1 MAQSTTKRK
10 RTQTRTKPN
19 KRPKY
24 VDCSDPSSDDDSKL
38 WEAECILEE
47 RIVKGVKK
55 YHIKWKGTDPSTGRA
70 WPTTWE
76 PEENANDELVADW
89 LQKKA
94 HESGGSR
101 GRSRQRTEA
110 QALRR
115 IRNLRVIDSSPES
128 TCSPSTPSHH
138 RAASGNLSSATHSTV
153 GVAAAP
159 GPVLRI
165 SPRIRIRRRGQS
177 LERDEFE
184 RVSQIP
190 LSQPPSTQEPTQETT
205 QVHIQETDIDSL
217 QLISARPEPYSSG
230 IVPDSQSST
239 GEASFIP
246 ITQQIEDTNQ
256 QSTDS
261 SRVLEEEEDIADDSG
276 LLEIVQG
283 AALQV
288 ISPTRSIP
296 ETVADTTVV
305 DSQSQHQRVAAPGAL
320 ELVQSLSQA
329 GQVTTQNHGESETV
343 EETHTGASLPT
354 GQNIS
359 STGLRQELRGHVS
372 QAHTSTEAVENSSLE
387 FVNIEDIPVSPRN
400 PSTLGD
406 SQIPQ
411 IERREANSNLLP
423 IATGDSGEVTQ
434 PDVVQQLGSHDNSQP
449 SLAEHPIREQ
459 NAQVVSLEAIL
470 STQEDTVDDIRI
482 TIEKDYAEDSAN
494 LESRHDSS
502 QESPEPPSQ
511 SLDHSSSPVP
521 HPPSHSVRTQESQI
535 PPQPY
540 TPVPTSSAS
549 SMAGE
554 STADI
559 VKRQLE
565 EALAKQLAENPFVPR
580 KRANR
585 SSTGASVSVAEVST
599 TPPKASRLLRAA
611 EQEGTRSPSAVPDRS
626 PAMQV
631 PTSLRTVAY
640 APSVPQAASPQDE
653 AMASTSG
660 AHSETADAD
669 AEAAAATE
677 SAAPDLHPSAGSE
690 DMDVSDADD
699 EDSESLLNDDLQL
712 GQQEFIVPLFI
723 QGRQSDM
730 YSQHIALKKD
740 TLEKFLED
748 PHSVEP
754 ISQVEEILTYLRAIE
769 THVDL
774 VFAEAGSGLLN
785 DEMSMTQA
793 AHAAQ
798 FGMENSTKFRF
809 LHKLFH
815 DLQDSNIQKHIVLV
829 TEKDDD
835 ALFNILE
842 TFCEAKNINYNMP
855 TRGHRTDPTVQGDL
869 QITIIPSNASPVIRP
884 ADLIICLDGFQ
895 DATQI
900 RKKNW
905 AKSPEREVVPVIHL
919 VIPRTVGHIERY
931 IAPSLGPLER
941 MHTVLASLAHVR
953 PDIGKA
959 IDENTSRD
967 IVCASL
973 VAEWLMDTTEGAEQ
987 SWPIPSIGSI
997 KDVIEYQTQLS
1008 QPLANSPVPE
1018 RIKRPLLD
1026 KEELDPSKRMR
1037 FTPQPQPLQ
1046 SSGSDQNNETTRIS
1060 DSMPSTAAYES
1071 NLQKR
1076 LAQLEEMY
1084 HTEREARRAEEK
1096 RFREH
1101 EEAWDKQQT
1110 VHENLA
1116 REYRLLLGK
1125 QQAAEKKLET
1135 LQSSNTTLT
1144 ERLSTRTSELR
1155 ELEKQLKEQRAMHLL
1170 SPDAQM
1176 VEITKL
1182 RKDLATA
1189 HQEKEKAIKNAA
1201 TTDNMLEYTRTAYQ
1215 DAQKAAATANA
1226 RIADLE
1232 AQVVKLTHAAS
1243 GQAAKLKT
1251 IHLDRNYEAQ
1261 DRNIKALKA
1270 ELGIVMKALQNK
1282 EEEITRLKSMG
1293 RPGVGTRGTS
1303 ATPQPKIRSRAGSPS
1318 LAGGRLSNLRNG

>member
-1 MAQSTTKRK
+1 M
-10 RTQTRTKPN
+10 
-19 KRPKY
+19 
-24 VDCSDPSSDDDSKL
+24 
-38 WEAECILEE
+38 
-47 RIVKGVKK
+47 
-55 YHIKWKGTDPSTGRA
+55 
-70 WPTTWE
+70 
-76 PEENANDELVADW
+76 
-89 LQKKA
+89 
-94 HESGGSR
+94 
-101 GRSRQRTEA
+101 
-110 QALRR
+110 
-115 IRNLRVIDSSPES
+115 
-128 TCSPSTPSHH
+128 
-138 RAASGNLSSATHSTV
+138 
-153 GVAAAP
+153 
-159 GPVLRI
+159 
-165 SPRIRIRRRGQS
+165 
-177 LERDEFE
+177 
-184 RVSQIP
+184 
-190 LSQPPSTQEPTQETT
+190 
-205 QVHIQETDIDSL
+205 
-217 QLISARPEPYSSG
+217 
-230 IVPDSQSST
+230 
-239 GEASFIP
+239 
-246 ITQQIEDTNQ
+246 
-256 QSTDS
+256 
-261 SRVLEEEEDIADDSG
+261 
-276 LLEIVQG
+276 
-283 AALQV
+283 QV

-449 SLAEHPIREQ
+449 SLAEHPIVDHDQSPFYSQNLILDFTQQAHSPRLAPEPDYRIARCSLHQPAGVSATLGAQNSQALLTGPGAPNKTTSDPSYNPPHELVALPLNSQVCDNNLPKQSVTSKPAHSLSPASEADQGPSCCLEEREQ

-959 IDENTSRD
+959 IDENTPRD

-1018 RIKRPLLD
+1018 RIKRPLLV
-1026 KEELDPSKRMR
+1026 SIV
-1037 FTPQPQPLQ
+1037 
-1046 SSGSDQNNETTRIS
+1046 TRN
-1060 DSMPSTAAYES
+1060 D
-1071 NLQKR
+1071 
-1076 LAQLEEMY
+1076 
-1084 HTEREARRAEEK
+1084 
-1096 RFREH
+1096 
-1101 EEAWDKQQT
+1101 
-1110 VHENLA
+1110 
-1116 REYRLLLGK
+1116 
-1125 QQAAEKKLET
+1125 
-1135 LQSSNTTLT
+1135 
-1144 ERLSTRTSELR
+1144 
-1155 ELEKQLKEQRAMHLL
+1155 
-1170 SPDAQM
+1170 
-1176 VEITKL
+1176 
-1182 RKDLATA
+1182 
-1189 HQEKEKAIKNAA
+1189 
-1201 TTDNMLEYTRTAYQ
+1201 
-1215 DAQKAAATANA
+1215 
-1226 RIADLE
+1226 
-1232 AQVVKLTHAAS
+1232 
-1243 GQAAKLKT
+1243 
-1251 IHLDRNYEAQ
+1251 
-1261 DRNIKALKA
+1261 
-1270 ELGIVMKALQNK
+1270 
-1282 EEEITRLKSMG
+1282 
-1293 RPGVGTRGTS
+1293 
-1303 ATPQPKIRSRAGSPS
+1303 
-1318 LAGGRLSNLRNG
+1318 